1 MASVDVR
8 GEPFELRPHPAGL
21 AKPALAGMIALPQFR
36 LQPLGAIAQL
46 GERLHG
52 MQEVVGSSPISST
65 LKARRPEGRRAF
77 LCSLFFWKIQ
87 PSYAAG

>member
-1 MASVDVR
+1 M
-8 GEPFELRPHPAGL
+8 
-21 AKPALAGMIALPQFR
+21 PALAGMIAFPQFR

-65 LKARRPEGRRAF
+65 LKKHAAQKGGVIF
-77 LCSLFFWKIQ
+77 LCIHFSWLFFSINLRTLGGGAVRL
-87 PSYAAG
+87 S